1 MFIILY
7 GDSIRIKHFTS
18 PGSSVTTDSH
28 SGITMTLRNVGIA
41 INGNWRYQYKKWFIK
56 IRDHG
61 SFDLSVSGVTLTLSL
76 GMGKYILAML

>member
-41 INGNWRYQYKKWFIK
+41 INGNWRYQYKKW
-56 IRDHG
+56 
-61 SFDLSVSGVTLTLSL
+61 L
-76 GMGKYILAML
+76 